1 MAVWQCGVC
10 EGINNGGTTCATCGA
25 VIPPGVSPPP
35 PAPPPAAPPRNVS
48 PRSAPP
54 PGASPPPPSP
64 SPPPGSRPARPPV
77 RLARPR
83 SAAPRPAPPGAPPR
97 PRPRPRPRPGT
108 RAPWPPPG
116 GWYEPAARPAP
127 RRRPIAWLVRSL
139 ALLVVLVAWAYAASY
154 APGLAPQ
161 SMASVRHHLLAL
173 PSSTDCPAPPCPS
186 GSGALALGVAF
197 DGDDT
202 LVLIAARRSTAPDR
216 IVVAFER
223 SARTLTI
230 DRGGSGAGWTV
241 TDPRGVRYPT
251 LPADDRGV
259 LAVRV
264 PGPAPAPRWAANVA
278 GERVPSREFAPVA
291 RPQRPRDALLDNPA
305 ASVIVALFVALVVA
319 PRGYGTASRRVL
331 ARRFARPAVRSGHRH
346 RPAAP
351 RVRAARGG
359 RGARARRGRDPAR
372 RAGRGARP
380 RRAARRRHAGR
391 AYAGCRRRH
400 PPPCGDR
407 RRGRRARRGAR
418 LRRRGGPRP
427 VRPWTDP
434 LSEGRRLTRRRA
446 SAICR
451 RPVLELP
458 VLAPPHPGRPS
469 PRRPSKELLSRGRLV
484 RAPARAHRVFHAGRC

>member
-127 RRRPIAWLVRSL
+127 RRRPVAWLVRSL
-139 ALLVVLVAWAYAASY
+139 ALLVVLVAWAYPASY
-154 APGLAPQ
+154 APGLAPR
-161 SMASVRHHLLAL
+161 SMASMGHHLLPL

-186 GSGALALGVAF
+186 GSGAQALSVAF

-202 LVLIAARRSTAPDR
+202 LVLLARRSTAPDR

-223 SARTLTI
+223 SARTLTL

-251 LPADDRGV
+251 LAADDRGV
-259 LAVRV
+259 LALRV
-264 PGPAPAPRWAANVA
+264 PGPPPAPRWAATVA
-278 GERVPSREFAPVA
+278 GERVPSRGFAPVA
-291 RPQRPRDALLDNPA
+291 RPPRPRDALLDNPA

-319 PRGYGTASRRVL
+319 PRGYRTASRRVL
-331 ARRFARPAVRSGHRH
+331 RAGLRALLFGLAVVVGLRPLVSALHAAAVAPGLVVAAILLAVPAVVLALAVRLGDVV
-346 RPAAP
+346 PAGRTP
-351 RVRAARGG
+351 DVDVGTPVRAATAVVAVALVAVLG
-359 RGARARRGRDPAR
+359 
-372 RAGRGARP
+372 
-380 RRAARRRHAGR
+380 
-391 AYAGCRRRH
+391 YAGE
-400 PPPCGDR
+400 GAL
-407 RRGRRARRGAR
+407 ARFVPG
-418 LRRRGGPRP
+418 
-427 VRPWTDP
+427 
-434 LSEGRRLTRRRA
+434 LT
-446 SAICR
+446 
-451 RPVLELP
+451 L
-458 VLAPPHPGRPS
+458 
-469 PRRPSKELLSRGRLV
+469 
-484 RAPARAHRVFHAGRC
+484 